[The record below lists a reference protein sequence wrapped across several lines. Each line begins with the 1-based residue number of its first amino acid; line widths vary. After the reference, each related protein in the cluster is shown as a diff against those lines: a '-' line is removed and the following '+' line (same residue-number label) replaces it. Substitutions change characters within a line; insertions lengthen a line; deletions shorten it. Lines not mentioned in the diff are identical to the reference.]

1 MKHVKTLFFYLMAS
15 LFIIFLTSSFTAQ
28 SYIDSAQDVD
38 ISGKTASIALN
49 KKKIKKKNIV
59 KEEDNTTTND
69 TRTQTTPQATGTT
82 PQSTKTYDK
91 TYKQGDKDDGIK
103 PYQTKLKT
111 LGYLPSNAKVD
122 GDFGNTTNNAIKK
135 FQKKEGL
142 NVTGE
147 LDVDTMKKLDE
158 SE

>member
-1 MKHVKTLFFYLMAS
+1 MKHVKTLFFYLIAS

-28 SYIDSAQDVD
+28 SYIESAQDVD
-38 ISGKTASIALN
+38 ITGETASIALN
-49 KKKIKKKNIV
+49 KEKIKKSV
-59 KEEDNTTTND
+59 DTKEDEVSANNTNETTTPS
-69 TRTQTTPQATGTT
+69 TPKTTA
-82 PQSTKTYDK
+82 QSTKTYDK

-103 PYQTKLKT
+103 PYQTKLKA

-147 LDVDTMKKLDE
+147 LDVDTMKRLDE